1 MLNHK
6 PFASTSDPW
15 HCSVQNRVRQM
26 IKSDVGDS
34 DKFGAQFLDSGTHS
48 WEREG
53 PSDEKIYPKE
63 L

>member
-53 PSDEKIYPKE
+53 PK
-63 L
+63 